1 MNHLPYVLF
10 SALITCSHSLK
21 LLVGEEPEA
30 IDDAIDDEWEADI
43 TFSYKPLKGKCK
55 AAGDFHLTATASAR
69 YENAA
74 GTYCLRQCL
83 ANGNNGLSDAGLST
97 ATIKK
102 YCRPG
107 DLAADKKFWE
117 VIAKWKVVLNANGKK
132 RIKECAHV
140 AAKVAS
146 MQNVETECL
155 KNKIFGIDIKADD
168 CTVRAFEG
176 DAACA
181 AEDTPTDGYFCY
193 CKAGIAWAK
202 NDPKVKNMDGE
213 EFDIMATGTF
223 TLLSLQKLSSE
234 KVSLEV
240 LSTIDR
246 AGTRCGAT
254 YIQNVT
260 LRGQWVEDVGVPE
273 IQVRATPAVPKNK
286 ALEVNFDGSWKPSNS
301 HWPYA
306 SVQKAT
312 STRFNL
318 KINQVTVL
326 VTVDA
331 HRVHEDGVKT
341 KRFANFLNV
350 NFEGVSKLSGIS
362 IRGLLGRDSH
372 EEAAE
377 LPADCTSTSLLNL
390 DEPRMFSSAML
401 I

>member
-1 MNHLPYVLF
+1 MNHLHYVLF

-21 LLVGEEPEA
+21 LLVEEEPEA
-30 IDDAIDDEWEADI
+30 IDDEWEDDI

-55 AAGDFHLTATASAR
+55 AAGDFKLTQTSTDEYGGSTDGVFCVEKCDADGAS
-69 YENAA
+69 
-74 GTYCLRQCL
+74 
-83 ANGNNGLSDAGLST
+83 GLLDAGLSL

-107 DLAADKKFWE
+107 NLGENQTFE
-117 VIAKWKVVLNANGKK
+117 VIKAKWKSELTANNGKRK
-132 RIKECAHV
+132 KECAHKY
-140 AAKVAS
+140 AKLAS
-146 MQNVETECL
+146 MQNVEAKCL
-155 KNKIFGIDIKADD
+155 NNKIYGFDLKADD
-168 CTVRAFEG
+168 CAVRAFQG
-176 DAACA
+176 NAACV
-181 AEDTPTDGYFCY
+181 AEDSPTVGYFCY
-193 CKAGIAWAK
+193 CAAGIAWAK

-273 IQVRATPAVPKNK
+273 IQVRAVPAVPKNK
-286 ALEVNFDGSWKPSNS
+286 ALEVNFNGSWQPSNS
-301 HWPYA
+301 HWQYA
-306 SVQKAT
+306 SVQQAT

-326 VTVDA
+326 VAVDS
-331 HRVHEDGVKT
+331 HRIHEDGVKT
-341 KRFANFLNV
+341 KRFANFLNIK
-350 NFEGVSKLSGIS
+350 FDGVSKLSGIS

-372 EEAAE
+372 AEAAE
-377 LPADCTSTSLLNL
+377 LPADCTSSSLLSSDKTKTL
-390 DEPRMFSSAML
+390 SSAML
-401 I
+401 L